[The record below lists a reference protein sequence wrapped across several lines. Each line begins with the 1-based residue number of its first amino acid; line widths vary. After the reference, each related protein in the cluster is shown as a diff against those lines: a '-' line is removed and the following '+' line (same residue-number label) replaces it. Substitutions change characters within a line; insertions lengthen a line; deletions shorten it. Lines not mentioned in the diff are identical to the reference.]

1 MLRVAVVGLGWWGRI
16 IVGLLKGS
24 DKLHVACGVDTSP
37 IAESFAAQSG
47 ISFRKNF
54 EEIEVQPLP

>member
-24 DKLHVACGVDTSP
+24 DKLKAVAGVDLASG
-37 IAESFAAQSG
+37 AAKRFAA
-47 ISFRKNF
+47 RMALNF
-54 EEIEVQPLP
+54 QATSKEH